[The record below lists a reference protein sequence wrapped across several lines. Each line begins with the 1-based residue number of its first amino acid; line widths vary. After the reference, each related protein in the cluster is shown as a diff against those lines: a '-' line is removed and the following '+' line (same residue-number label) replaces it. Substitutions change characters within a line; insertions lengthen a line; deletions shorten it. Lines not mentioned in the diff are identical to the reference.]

1 MILLNETLREETKS
15 RLEKGEK
22 IRTCFHEI
30 STLQKDRE
38 KLSSK
43 LTKQNGNTG
52 IHLLVN
58 YMFVCV
64 VLGCW

>member
-1 MILLNETLREETKS
+1 MILLNETFQEEIKY

-43 LTKQNGNTG
+43 LTKQNALAF
-52 IHLLVN
+52 IYL
-58 YMFVCV
+58 
-64 VLGCW
+64 

>member
-1 MILLNETLREETKS
+1 MILLSGTLREETKS

-43 LTKQNGNTG
+43 LTKQNALAF
-52 IHLLVN
+52 IYL
-58 YMFVCV
+58 
-64 VLGCW
+64 